1 MKLEKPSW
9 KSRKDWSEVIF
20 EKIQG
25 EIIFD
30 GNSGYQKQ
38 MILVEAKEKA
48 SEHKQKITFFRLGLT
63 SSKTQ
68 KELNPSSPRKSNNG
82 MIQGEKIKTS

>member
-48 SEHKQKITFFRLGLT
+48 SEHKQKITFFFASDLLVV
-63 SSKTQ
+63 KH
-68 KELNPSSPRKSNNG
+68 RKSL
-82 MIQGEKIKTS
+82 ILVLQEKVIMA